1 MNKCLLL
8 FALLFSCIFSFA
20 QNKKF
25 TFKLGAE
32 YELPKRANDL
42 GFYGS
47 QSEGI
52 VNLFLK
58 KKELNIFSFNAK
70 TLSQSGEKEIPL
82 DITANHNNE
91 GVVNFENNFFW
102 LHSDWDKSAKEES
115 LYFDKIDVKTGT
127 MTETN
132 KKLFS
137 STKIAGEYGG
147 GGFSMFGGFGGPGS
161 YSGKTVGK
169 YDLNYDANNTRLLVS
184 YRLVPEERND
194 KKNYDKI
201 GLYVFDQKMNKIWNN
216 EFTMPYTEAIM
227 DNLDFTVDAQGNAYM
242 LAKVYESEKRK
253 EKDKETGKP
262 GYHFEVLKFNAEKKL
277 QQYAV
282 SLDDFFIR
290 EASLIENSVHDIV
303 LSCTYSKKSKGT
315 GTDGVFLAM
324 LDQNGKVVKYKN
336 GYYEFPVAELEKF
349 EKARTRRKI
358 EKKDDYEA
366 PNLKVRNIDV
376 EKDGSVFLALEEYH
390 YTVSTSTYN
399 NHTTTTYTYY
409 YDDILG
415 AKIDAQG
422 NFLWLRKIP
431 KKQRGTNSFQTLGYK
446 MISDE
451 TGYYFLYLDNKKNVD
466 LEEDEAPKYHENG
479 YGGQVMVAKIDN
491 QGNVSKELLFDTR
504 EEEVMVM
511 PRFFKRIDGN
521 HYIGR
526 TSIRGPGAYRPLL
539 ISVN

>member
-1 MNKCLLL
+1 MKKSVFVITVILMATIACG
-8 FALLFSCIFSFA
+8 

-25 TFKLGAE
+25 SFKLGAE
-32 YELPKRANDL
+32 YDLPKRAEDL
-42 GFYGS
+42 GFYGT

-58 KKELNIFSFNAK
+58 KEQLNIFSFNPK
-70 TLSQSGEKEIPL
+70 NLSQTGEKEVEL
-82 DITANHNNE
+82 EVTKNYNNE
-91 GVVNFENNFFW
+91 GVVNFGNNFFW
-102 LHSDWDKSAKEES
+102 LHSDWDKSAKEEA
-115 LYFDKIDVKTGT
+115 LYYDKIDVKTGKIT
-127 MTETN
+127 DAN

-137 STKIAGEYGG
+137 CGKIAGEYGG
-147 GGFSMFGGFGGPGS
+147 SGMFFGMRPMGS
-161 YSGKTVGK
+161 GAGKTVGK
-169 YDLNYDANNTRLLVS
+169 YELNYDANNTHLLVS
-184 YRLVPEERND
+184 YRLYPEERND

-201 GLYVFDQKMNKIWNN
+201 GLQVFDQNMAKVWNG

-242 LAKVYESEKRK
+242 LAKVFDNEKRK

-262 GYHFEVLKFNAEKKL
+262 GYHFEVLKFSASKKM
-277 QQYAV
+277 QQYTV
-282 SLDDFFIR
+282 SLDDYFIR

-303 LSCTYSKKSKGT
+303 VSCTYSKKSKGN

-336 GYYEFPVAELEKF
+336 GYYEFPLAELEKF
-349 EKARTRRKI
+349 EKAKARRKM

-366 PNLKVRNIDV
+366 PNLKVRNIVV

-390 YTVSTSTYN
+390 YTVTTSTYGN
-399 NHTTTTYTYY
+399 RTTTTYTYY

-415 AKIDAQG
+415 AKIDAAG

-431 KKQRGTNSFQTLGYK
+431 KKQKGTNAYQTLGYK
-446 MISDE
+446 LVSDE
-451 TGYYFLYLDNKKNVD
+451 SGFYFLYLDNKKNVD
-466 LEEDEAPKYHENG
+466 LAEDEAPKYHENG
-479 YGGQVMVAKIDN
+479 YGGQVMVARIDPA
-491 QGNVSKELLFDTR
+491 GNVSKELLFDTR
-504 EEEVMVM
+504 EEDVMVM
-511 PRFFKRIDGN
+511 PRFFKKIDGT

-526 TSIRGPGAYRPLL
+526 TSIKGPGAYRPLL